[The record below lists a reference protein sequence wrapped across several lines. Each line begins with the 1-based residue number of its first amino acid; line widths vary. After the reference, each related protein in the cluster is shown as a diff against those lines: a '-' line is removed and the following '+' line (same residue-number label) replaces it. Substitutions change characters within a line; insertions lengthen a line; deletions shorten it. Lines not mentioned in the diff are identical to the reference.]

1 MIDIKTLTQEDIGR
15 KVVYEKQY
23 TLDEVIFSS
32 YYEKQYMLEEGIIS
46 SYNDKYIFVKY
57 GTCATAQVTSPEDLT
72 FSFE

>member
-15 KVVYEKQY
+15 RVVYEKQY
-23 TLDEVIFSS
+23 TLD
-32 YYEKQYMLEEGIIS
+32 EGIIS

>member
-1 MIDIKTLTQEDIGR
+1 MIDIKTLTKEDIGR

-23 TLDEVIFSS
+23 MLD
-32 YYEKQYMLEEGIIS
+32 EGIIS

-57 GTCATAQVTSPEDLT
+57 GTCATAQATSPEDLT